1 MRFWWGLTMATVWGL
16 IVAVVVAFAART
28 AGVAFDVAALVGAVA
43 GLLVFA
49 YQVLRRRL

>member
-16 IVAVVVAFAART
+16 IVAVAVAFLART
-28 AGVAFDVAALVGAVA
+28 AGVAFDVAALGGAVC

-49 YQVLRRRL
+49 ATVLRRKL